1 MKGLHNPDFKA
12 VSDRAMLFK
21 ADATLALAA
30 LAALALPARAALVW
44 DEAASGDLSGTAGAP
59 TRLVFRAG
67 SNVMAGSVQHPVDTQ
82 DFVQFTLLPG
92 LELSALRLL
101 SYDDPAT
108 PLADDGNRGYH
119 AILAGTQGLVPT
131 PANRS
136 AFLGGNHLDP
146 VAPGS
151 DLLPLLG
158 GEGRLAGVGFS
169 GPLGAGDYVYLI
181 QQTGPQS
188 SVYRLDFVVTPVPVP
203 AALWLA
209 LPACLVLAGR
219 HRKAAG
225 ARKR

>member
-1 MKGLHNPDFKA
+1 MKGLHYPDFEA
-12 VSDRAMLFK
+12 APDRAMRFK

-30 LAALALPARAALVW
+30 LATLAIPARAALVW
-44 DEAASGDLSGTAGAP
+44 DEAASGDLSGTTTAP

-67 SNVMAGSVQHPVDTQ
+67 SNVIAGGVQHPVDTQ
-82 DFVQFTLLPG
+82 DYMQFTVLPG
-92 LELSALRLL
+92 QELSALRLL

-108 PLADDGNRGYH
+108 PPGEDGNRGYH
-119 AILAGTQGLVPT
+119 AILAGTLGLVPT

-169 GPLGAGDYVYLI
+169 GALGAGDYVYLV
-181 QQTGPQS
+181 QQTGPQLS
-188 SVYRLDFVVTPVPVP
+188 AYRLDFVLTPVPVP

-209 LPACLVLAGR
+209 LPAWLSLAGCR
-219 HRKAAG
+219 RAAPRL
-225 ARKR
+225 A